1 MSNSGR
7 RWRHSPN
14 SCVFFNSDVLQS
26 LFEYAES
33 IPVVRDYFLK
43 HNLSIQDLNT
53 ECRIFSRVFKVK
65 QWPKVE
71 NEKVDLVDVAAI
83 IKTDHENSAPV
94 LTSLYVTITAG
105 YTSTQVECLFSSL
118 SRVDTPKRQ
127 SMKTG
132 RECNLAFPA
141 FENKILIDDITFDDF
156 LHAWKLSPRKFFNV

>member
-1 MSNSGR
+1 MF
-7 RWRHSPN
+7 
-14 SCVFFNSDVLQS
+14 FFNSDVLQS

-43 HNLSIQDLNT
+43 HNLSIQDLNA
-53 ECRIFSRVFKVK
+53 ECRIFSRVFKDK

-71 NEKVDLVDVAAI
+71 NGKVDLVDVAAI
-83 IKTDHENSAPV
+83 IKKDHENSVPV
-94 LTSLYVTITAG
+94 LTSLYNVAITAG
-105 YTSTQVECLFSSL
+105 YTSTRVECLFSSL
-118 SRVDTPKRQ
+118 SRVDTPKRR

-132 RECNLAFPA
+132 RECNLAFLA